1 MRRLDRFSDYLSHW
15 SFARVVVILGGSI
28 ACGLAGAALAMLL
41 VASTPGASRIPA
53 AATPLASGTATGFEP
68 ADSLSGANSVAY
80 ADRLVFTP
88 EPAAVGTA
96 AATQPPSS
104 STAAATVNTA
114 AAVTLVA
121 VPTATAPETPVV
133 AVRTFYELV
142 QRKEFQAAERLWTQ
156 HMVGVFPPSENI
168 VQRFS
173 QTHEL
178 RVEDAQL
185 RAQDNAAGRAT
196 VQVAILETL
205 EPTGTR
211 RYVGTWD
218 LVRANGNWQLDQP
231 DLQLE

>member
-1 MRRLDRFSDYLSHW
+1 
-15 SFARVVVILGGSI
+15 A
-28 ACGLAGAALAMLL
+28 
-41 VASTPGASRIPA
+41 
-53 AATPLASGTATGFEP
+53 
-68 ADSLSGANSVAY
+68 
-80 ADRLVFTP
+80 
-88 EPAAVGTA
+88 
-96 AATQPPSS
+96 S
-104 STAAATVNTA
+104 STAAAAQPIATSTA
-114 AAVTLVA
+114 AAADNPATPVAPVA
-121 VPTATAPETPVV
+121 VPTAATSPQTPVQ
-133 AVRTFYELV
+133 AVERFYELV
-142 QRKEFQAAERLWTQ
+142 QRKQFQAAERLWTQ

-218 LVRANGNWQLDQP
+218 LVRANGTWQLDQP